1 MRIKNNLNIDVL
13 LPASKQA
20 NVDKASKE
28 KEAGRMGRTAE
39 TAEKHEVSELARRMS
54 AAKEVMG
61 TLPDVQA
68 DKVAQAKARLLKGY
82 YDTPEAKEA
91 LVSKLAAVLKDT
103 GA

>member
-1 MRIKNNLNIDVL
+1 MKIENKLNIDVL
-13 LPASKQA
+13 LTVSKQS

-28 KEAGRMGRTAE
+28 KEAGRMGRTGE
-39 TAEKHEVSELARRMS
+39 TAEKQLARRML

-61 TLPDVQA
+61 ILPDVRA

-91 LVSKLAAVLKDT
+91 LVSKLAAVLIDT